1 MNIKPRYLSIYEW
14 NSINTNI
21 TPFWCN
27 ILVYELSSFSF
38 QGSKVENEI
47 MRFQREIE
55 KSANERSRIQN
66 WEKRKS
72 SRSHNC
78 SMDSLLSFD
87 SDASSNY
94 NLNFKSPTKGGVTG
108 LKMPPKGKYSSTTSL
123 LTNVQKQIMMKNEEC
138 RLDGNTPRLRS
149 SSPPPILP
157 QKEYNG
163 SFKLAFLANKFE
175 ESKKSNT
182 KEKSN
187 NVVKRR
193 VSISTDAV
201 EIIGE
206 KTTGEKTICHPVPDA
221 DVKENLVK
229 DVGVMTTKRNP
240 LYDRN
245 DNKRF
250 DEQQKNNKRMS
261 VPDLIPSHELNNVAH
276 MRIQNNEIQKTGLPA
291 KSTNLLMDHRIP
303 KRKSLHAS
311 NKDIADLAEKGLPSV
326 RDLVNKF
333 IPYRTGSVNL
343 HRSPEPKPRHSL
355 SQKVM

>member
-1 MNIKPRYLSIYEW
+1 
-14 NSINTNI
+14 
-21 TPFWCN
+21 
-27 ILVYELSSFSF
+27 
-38 QGSKVENEI
+38 

-175 ESKKSNT
+175 ESKKSKT
-182 KEKSN
+182 KEISN
-187 NVVKRR
+187 NAVKRR

-201 EIIGE
+201 EIIGD
-206 KTTGEKTICHPVPDA
+206 KTTGEISHPVPDP
-221 DVKENLVK
+221 DVKENPVE
-229 DVGVMTTKRNP
+229 DVGVMPTKRNP

-245 DNKRF
+245 DNKKF
-250 DEQQKNNKRMS
+250 NEQQKNNKRMS

-291 KSTNLLMDHRIP
+291 KSTNLLLDHRIP

-355 SQKVM
+355 SQKVILMISLLLYFQHLHKRLFC

>member
-1 MNIKPRYLSIYEW
+1 
-14 NSINTNI
+14 
-21 TPFWCN
+21 
-27 ILVYELSSFSF
+27 
-38 QGSKVENEI
+38 

-175 ESKKSNT
+175 ESKKINT
-182 KEKSN
+182 KEISN

-201 EIIGE
+201 EIIGD
-206 KTTGEKTICHPVPDA
+206 KTTGEKTICHPAPDTDA
-221 DVKENLVK
+221 KENPVK

-245 DNKRF
+245 DNKKF
-250 DEQQKNNKRMS
+250 NEQQKNNKRMS

-355 SQKVM
+355 SQKVILMISLLLYFQQTNNFYSVDILLKTNNLFIDSADRRNKFL

>member
-1 MNIKPRYLSIYEW
+1 
-14 NSINTNI
+14 
-21 TPFWCN
+21 
-27 ILVYELSSFSF
+27 
-38 QGSKVENEI
+38 
-47 MRFQREIE
+47 
-55 KSANERSRIQN
+55 
-66 WEKRKS
+66 
-72 SRSHNC
+72 
-78 SMDSLLSFD
+78 
-87 SDASSNY
+87 
-94 NLNFKSPTKGGVTG
+94 
-108 LKMPPKGKYSSTTSL
+108 
-123 LTNVQKQIMMKNEEC
+123 MKNEEC

-182 KEKSN
+182 KEISN

-201 EIIGE
+201 EIIGD
-206 KTTGEKTICHPVPDA
+206 KTTGEKPISHPVPNA
-221 DVKENLVK
+221 DVNENLVK

-245 DNKRF
+245 DNKKF
-250 DEQQKNNKRMS
+250 NEQHKSNKRMS
-261 VPDLIPSHELNNVAH
+261 VPDIIPSHELNNVSH
-276 MRIQNNEIQKTGLPA
+276 MRIQNNEIKKTGLPA
-291 KSTNLLMDHRIP
+291 KYTNLLTDQRIP

-343 HRSPEPKPRHSL
+343 HRSPEPKPRYSL

>member
-1 MNIKPRYLSIYEW
+1 
-14 NSINTNI
+14 
-21 TPFWCN
+21 
-27 ILVYELSSFSF
+27 
-38 QGSKVENEI
+38 
-47 MRFQREIE
+47 
-55 KSANERSRIQN
+55 
-66 WEKRKS
+66 
-72 SRSHNC
+72 
-78 SMDSLLSFD
+78 MDSLLSFD

-175 ESKKSNT
+175 ESKKPKT
-182 KEKSN
+182 KEISN

-201 EIIGE
+201 EIIGD
-206 KTTGEKTICHPVPDA
+206 KTTEEISHPVPDA
-221 DVKENLVK
+221 DVKENPVE
-229 DVGVMTTKRNP
+229 DVGVMPTKRNP

-355 SQKVM
+355 SQKVILMISLLLLFSTSIHKRSFC